1 MRTFVLNDK
10 LAGKMQVTLEINEK
24 RAMAILE
31 AIKRIKG
38 VEVKAVEPTS
48 TDGSYV
54 QEFREAFR
62 QTKLAEQG
70 KLKLKTFDE
79 LIGEL

>member
-1 MRTFVLNDK
+1 MRIFVLNDK

-48 TDGSYV
+48 ADGSYA

-62 QTKLAEQG
+62 QTELAEQG